1 MNALTKLPNLPP
13 HLMKLA
19 ANTALTTS
27 TFSAG
32 ISSGGVP
39 HISIK
44 SSRFRLISA
53 GGEEVLVNSLNLDV
67 ICVEANQYISKVF
80 YAGAYDPNGEDKAPD
95 CFSDNSFAPSASCTS
110 PQAKTC
116 AVCPN
121 NAWGSKISKTSG
133 KGVKAC
139 ADVKKVAVI
148 LADNPDGPVYLLR
161 IPPASL
167 KNFGEYIG
175 ALDKHSIPASLVI
188 TRLTFDP
195 QASHPKLMF
204 APAWLD
210 GGQMPYINE
219 AQAAAIE
226 DVLGTDEVDKPIGKH
241 DKPIDANKVL
251 AAPAPAVAQAPVA
264 SPAMP
269 PLPPIPQANQS
280 PQPEINASQ
289 AVPVALPPALPPVP
303 PTAGTQPT
311 APRTRRKRGESA
323 PAEAAPEQQT
333 LPPTLGGPAAPPVN
347 QAFQHSPV
355 QNAAAAVTPINPP
368 VADASLA
375 AMLDVAMRA

>member
-1 MNALTKLPNLPP
+1 MNAITTLPSLPA
-13 HLMKLA
+13 HLQKLA
-19 ANTALTTS
+19 QNTALTS
-27 TFSAG
+27 AAFSAG

-44 SSRFRLISA
+44 SSRFRLVSA
-53 GGEEVLVNSLNLDV
+53 GGEEILVNSLNLDV
-67 ICVEANQYISKVF
+67 ILVEANQHISKVF

-95 CFSDNSFAPSASCTS
+95 CFSDNGLAPSASCTS

-116 AVCPN
+116 ATCPN
-121 NAWGSKISKTSG
+121 NAWGSKISETSG

-188 TRLTFDP
+188 TRLAFDP
-195 QASHPKLMF
+195 QASHPKLLF
-204 APAWLD
+204 APAWLE
-210 GGQMPYINE
+210 GGVMPYINE

-241 DKPIDANKVL
+241 DKPIAADKVV
-251 AAPAPAVAQAPVA
+251 AALPAPAAVQAPVA

-269 PLPPIPQANQS
+269 PLPPMPQAAAPVVS
-280 PQPEINASQ
+280 TAPAQPA
-289 AVPVALPPALPPVP
+289 ALPPALPPVP

-311 APRTRRKRGESA
+311 APRTRRKRGEA
-323 PAEAAPEQQT
+323 AEPAQQQT
-333 LPPTLGGPAAPPVN
+333 LLPAVPPQAPAATQPAP
-347 QAFQHSPV
+347 

-375 AMLDVAMRA
+375 ALLDAAMRA